1 MSLVC
6 VLRSWTDFRESENS
20 LPLLESIKNYLQ
32 SGNSGEDVSSVIHSK
47 ALNSIICAAFSENY
61 PTQVQKSILD
71 LIQFLGS
78 DVLMRCRL
86 ITSFSILKSLIFGLV
101 STKPDYLDQI
111 KLLKTVQLYTFELHH
126 LGIEIEPELF
136 TCLLKFVVR
145 IIRQSKSDELLEPAL
160 GILANLSHF
169 TSLVQQSLKKVE
181 DFEILRKCLLRIM
194 SSDNVSQTSL
204 VFSMSIRFYL
214 WKAADKFFEGMHIHK
229 TIQILFNLLLN
240 GEIGLSGLCAGEL
253 LSDLCSEPEVTGH
266 LASFPALDDCLAEA
280 VVQLRAKNANLVLK
294 LLHLFRCLLTNGTDH
309 NIEQRTHCVLLQN
322 RKLTP
327 QQRGSVGLNG
337 EHSFEPLGILFNLVS
352 GPDDMLAAASLDLLI
367 CLIRTTMGCEESDK
381 ENLPTVFPI
390 PYEYFFESIITG
402 IRKFTSM
409 CPTNFRLLCET
420 ANEQQPFIC
429 SRLLRVS
436 LFFRLSDLII
446 QQLQADNKPEIML
459 SAVGQALVDHL
470 SVLAEL
476 AFQIVLGQ
484 FNGNPL
490 FDTLGVHKPTD
501 DMDMDWDATS
511 NNKVDVDTCLVS
523 ADVAIEGMGLM
534 YVCTELLSS
543 LVPSASQDDEV
554 SLTQPTVDCVGVDPK
569 STPSV
574 ARQCGQSLQTLLER
588 PETPGLLAVGLLMSS
603 RCATIPSAISS
614 LGLGLAARIAVTR
627 LLSVAL
633 QLDGFDNDQFT
644 SHVNRLQSADGNQ
657 LCFIEPLATNPR
669 LSHSFLSQWVRS
681 PAAVVIGR
689 GTPSRLATVGV
700 NSSADRLMGS
710 AKHGQNSSEQSELLE
725 QKVDKFLTEW
735 ETQDNSERLTYA
747 SEALSL
753 FEYKIRMLQS
763 REGTLESSASANAEA
778 LTQANRLCDHYRER
792 AVVAEAEAGQL
803 RALQLNAMA
812 RLEADKRN
820 LTYFTD
826 QLKQRNTEIAELKTQ
841 LSKKQ
846 EECQDLKQKNE
857 SLQSKLTV
865 AREQNRAMDATID
878 DYRTQ
883 LDQAKEQ
890 IQAQTTQINKFT
902 QITRLINDLTGNPS
916 ADLAT
921 SHHNLTMV
929 SGDGAGHAGM
939 DSITNSTG
947 AQEGTNARTSSVIV
961 SNRKLTTRS
970 TRR

>member
-1 MSLVC
+1 MSLLG
-6 VLRSWTDFRESENS
+6 VLRSWTEFRESENS
-20 LPLLESIKNYLQ
+20 LPLLESVKNYLQ

-111 KLLKTVQLYTFELHH
+111 KLLKIVQLYTLELHH

-169 TSLVQQSLKKVE
+169 TSLVQQSLKKE
-181 DFEILRKCLLRIM
+181 DFEVLRKCLLRIM
-194 SSDNVSQTSL
+194 SSDNVNQTSL

-253 LSDLCSEPEVTGH
+253 LGDLCSEPEVTGH

-309 NIEQRTHCVLLQN
+309 NIEQRARCVLLQN
-322 RKLTP
+322 RQLTP

-337 EHSFEPLGILFNLVS
+337 ENSFEPLSILFSLVS
-352 GPDDMLAAASLDLLI
+352 GSDDMLAAASLDLLI
-367 CLIRTTMGCEESDK
+367 CLIRTTVGCEESDK
-381 ENLPTVFPI
+381 ENLSTVFSI

-409 CPTNFRLLCET
+409 CPTNFRLLRET

-429 SRLLRVS
+429 SRLLRLS
-436 LFFRLSDLII
+436 LFFRLADLII
-446 QQLQADNKPEIML
+446 QQLQVDNKPDIML
-459 SAVGQALVDHL
+459 SAVGQAIVDHL

-490 FDTLGVHKPTD
+490 IDTLGVHKPTD
-501 DMDMDWDATS
+501 NMDMDWDSTN

-543 LVPSASQDDEV
+543 LAPSASQDDEV

-588 PETPGLLAVGLLMSS
+588 PETPGLFAVGLLMSS
-603 RCATIPSAISS
+603 RCATISSAISS

-657 LCFIEPLATNPR
+657 LCFLEPPATNPR
-669 LSHSFLSQWVRS
+669 TSHSFLSQWLRS
-681 PAAVVIGR
+681 PAAVVIGG

-710 AKHGQNSSEQSELLE
+710 VKHGPDSSGQSELLE

-735 ETQDNSERLTYA
+735 ETLDNSKRPIYA
-747 SEALSL
+747 SETLSL
-753 FEYKIRMLQS
+753 FEYKIQMLQS
-763 REGTLESSASANAEA
+763 REETLEASASANAEA

-826 QLKQRNTEIAELKTQ
+826 QLKQRNTEITELLYTTF
-841 LSKKQ
+841 
-846 EECQDLKQKNE
+846 EETGGMSRFK
-857 SLQSKLTV
+857 
-865 AREQNRAMDATID
+865 
-878 DYRTQ
+878 
-883 LDQAKEQ
+883 AKERKSSR
-890 IQAQTTQINKFT
+890 QT
-902 QITRLINDLTGNPS
+902 
-916 ADLAT
+916 
-921 SHHNLTMV
+921 
-929 SGDGAGHAGM
+929 DG
-939 DSITNSTG
+939 SP
-947 AQEGTNARTSSVIV
+947 
-961 SNRKLTTRS
+961 
-970 TRR
+970 

>member
-1 MSLVC
+1 M
-6 VLRSWTDFRESENS
+6 
-20 LPLLESIKNYLQ
+20 
-32 SGNSGEDVSSVIHSK
+32 
-47 ALNSIICAAFSENY
+47 ICAAFSENF
-61 PTQVQKSILD
+61 PTQVQKSVLD
-71 LIQFLGS
+71 LFQFLGS

-86 ITSFSILKSLIFGLV
+86 ITSFSILKSLIFGLI

-111 KLLKTVQLYTFELHH
+111 KLLKIVQLYTFELHH
-126 LGIEIEPELF
+126 IGIEIEPELF

-169 TSLVQQSLKKVE
+169 TSLVQQNLKKE
-181 DFEILRKCLLRIM
+181 DFEVLRKCLLRIM

-214 WKAADKFFEGMHIHK
+214 WKAADKFFEGMHIQK

-240 GEIGLSGLCAGEL
+240 GEIGLSGLYAGEL
-253 LSDLCSEPEVTGH
+253 LGDLCSEPEVTGH
-266 LASFPALDDCLAEA
+266 LANFPALDDCLVEA
-280 VVQLRAKNANLVLK
+280 VMQLRTKNANLVLK

-309 NIEQRTHCVLLQN
+309 SIEQQARCVLLQN
-322 RKLTP
+322 RQITP
-327 QQRGSVGLNG
+327 QQRACVGLNG

-367 CLIRTTMGCEESDK
+367 CLVRTTVVCEESNK
-381 ENLPTVFPI
+381 ENLPTAFPI

-402 IRKFTSM
+402 IRKFASM
-409 CPTNFRLLCET
+409 CSTNFLLLRET

-429 SRLLRVS
+429 SRLLRLS
-436 LFFRLSDLII
+436 LFFRLADLII

-459 SAVGQALVDHL
+459 SSVGQTVVDHL
-470 SVLAEL
+470 SVLAEM

-484 FNGNPL
+484 FDGNL
-490 FDTLGVHKPTD
+490 LIDTLVVHKPTGD
-501 DMDMDWDATS
+501 LDVDWDATN
-511 NNKVDVDTCLVS
+511 NNKLDVDTCLVS
-523 ADVAIEGMGLM
+523 ADVAIEGMGVM

-554 SLTQPTVDCVGVDPK
+554 SLTQPTVDCAGVDPK
-569 STPSV
+569 PTPSV

-603 RCATIPSAISS
+603 RCATIPSAICS

-644 SHVNRLQSADGNQ
+644 SHVNRLQSADGSQ
-657 LCFIEPLATNPR
+657 LCFLEPPAVNSCASP
-669 LSHSFLSQWVRS
+669 SFLTQWLSS

-689 GTPSRLATVGV
+689 GTPSRLATVGG
-700 NSSADRLMGS
+700 NSSANRLIGS
-710 AKHGQNSSEQSELLE
+710 AKHGPSSSDQLE
-725 QKVDKFLTEW
+725 QRVDKFLTEW

-747 SEALSL
+747 SETLSL
-753 FEYKIRMLQS
+753 FEYKIQMLQS
-763 REGTLESSASANAEA
+763 REETLEASASANAEA

-812 RLEADKRN
+812 RLEADKRI
-820 LTYFTD
+820 LTSFTD
-826 QLKQRNTEIAELKTQ
+826 QLKQRNTENAELRTQ

-890 IQAQTTQINKFT
+890 IQAQTTQITKFT

-916 ADLAT
+916 AELAT
-921 SHHNLTMV
+921 SHHNLTIT
-929 SGDGAGHAGM
+929 SGDGAGPVGM
-939 DSITNSTG
+939 DSATNLTG
-947 AQEGTNARTSSVIV
+947 AQEGTNNRTSSVTV